1 MREGVKSPEQR
12 AALGS
17 KGDRG
22 KRGRRRIE
30 QSIDDDRRRLD
41 FGVAV
46 RGKVPGVIDPS
57 DLQLPDVTAIDLI
70 ERGVTRVAGTAA
82 GHAPVHRASI
92 VARGSLS
99 ARESAGSRDDGE
111 GSAPT

>member
-12 AALGS
+12 TAPGS
-17 KGDRG
+17 KRDRG
-22 KRGRRRIE
+22 ERGRRRIE
-30 QSIDDDRRRLD
+30 HAADDDRRRLD

-46 RGKVPGVIDPS
+46 RGKVAGVINPS

-82 GHAPVHRASI
+82 RDAPVHC
-92 VARGSLS
+92 ARIAPRSLGTC
-99 ARESAGSRDDGE
+99 ESRNRDDGE
-111 GSAPT
+111 GSAP